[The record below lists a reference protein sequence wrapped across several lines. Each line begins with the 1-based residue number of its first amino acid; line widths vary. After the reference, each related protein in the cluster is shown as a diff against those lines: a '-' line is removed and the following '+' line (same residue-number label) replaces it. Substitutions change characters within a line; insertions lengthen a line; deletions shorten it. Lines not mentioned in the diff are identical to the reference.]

1 MKESLREYDSGRS
14 LLNRT
19 QGKHHSW
26 PANRR
31 RGAENEGNGH

>member
-1 MKESLREYDSGRS
+1 

-26 PANRR
+26 PANQR